1 MLPPLGLAIANDV
14 VSTRR
19 TSLNFPAVC
28 AAMALACLVWSAR
41 ATESAP
47 DGIAA
52 LGRAFFFDPNLSAG
66 RAQSCASCHDP
77 ARAFSDA
84 RDNGIGGAVSLGD
97 DGHSLGDRNA
107 PATTY
112 ASLTPAFGRDASG
125 AWAGGFFH
133 DGRAAT
139 LEAQAA
145 EPFTN
150 PLEMALPDAAAV
162 VARVRANPFYVRELD
177 RTFGP
182 GTAGDDE
189 AAFAAVTRALA
200 AFERSGEFATFDS
213 RYDRYLAGELEL
225 TELEEMGRSV
235 FFSPMTNCANC
246 HVLQRAGVSPREPF
260 TNYRYHNIGIPVNAR
275 VRAANGLGA
284 AHRDEGLAAN
294 PAVDD
299 AALAGKFK
307 VPSLRNVAVTGP
319 YMHNGVFRELR
330 TAIAFYNRY
339 VVRSTESLTNPET
352 DAPWGEAEY
361 PETIDLVLLSE
372 GQPLDALRLDALVA
386 FLEALT
392 DRRYE
397 PLLNAP
403 TEPETT
409 DADQP

>member
-1 MLPPLGLAIANDV
+1 MKLLPTLLPGLALCATAV
-14 VSTRR
+14 LALLPGS
-19 TSLNFPAVC
+19 PAGQADEPGADPRV
-28 AAMALACLVWSAR
+28 
-41 ATESAP
+41 T
-47 DGIAA
+47 
-52 LGRAFFFDPNLSAG
+52 LGRALFFDPNLSAA
-66 RAQSCASCHDP
+66 RTQACAGCHDP

-84 RDNGIGGAVSLGD
+84 RDNGVGGAVSRGD

-112 ASLTPAFGRDASG
+112 AFMAPAFGRDASG

-162 VARVRANPFYVRELD
+162 LARVRENPFYVREID
-177 RTFGP
+177 RAFGP
-182 GTAGDDE
+182 GTAADDE
-189 AAFAAVTRALA
+189 AAFEAVTRALA

-225 TELEEMGRSV
+225 TALEEMGRSV
-235 FFSPMTNCANC
+235 FFSPMTNCASC
-246 HVLQRAGVSPREPF
+246 HVLQRAGVSRHEPF
-260 TNYRYHNIGIPVNAR
+260 TNYRYHNIGIPVNDR

-299 AALAGKFK
+299 PALAGKFK

-330 TAIAFYNRY
+330 TALAFYNRY
-339 VVRSTESLTNPET
+339 VVRSVESDTNPET
-352 DAPWGEAEY
+352 GAPWGEAEH
-361 PETIDLVLLSE
+361 PDTIDLALLSE

-397 PLLNAP
+397 PLLAARP
-403 TEPETT
+403 EPENP